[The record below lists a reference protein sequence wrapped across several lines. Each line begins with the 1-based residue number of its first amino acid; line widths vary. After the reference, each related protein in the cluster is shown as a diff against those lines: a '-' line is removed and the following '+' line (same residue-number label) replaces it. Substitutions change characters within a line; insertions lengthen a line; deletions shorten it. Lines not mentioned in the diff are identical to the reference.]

1 MKISTKK
8 REKIAEQILASLYH
22 ASPKPVFISHISSE
36 IARDQE
42 FVKELLLELKKKK
55 LVIDIDKNPQ
65 GIKYLKR
72 TRWKLSDTVYQVYSN
87 NQLNSL

>member
-1 MKISTKK
+1 MKISNQK

-55 LVIDIDKNPQ
+55 LVVDVNKNPK
-65 GIKYLKR
+65 GIKYLQR
-72 TRWKLSDTVYQVYSN
+72 TRWKLADTVYQVYSN
-87 NQLNSL
+87 KQLNSS